1 MGRQEEARE
10 MYERAL
16 EMYERLLKSDAE
28 NTRFQSYVATTRNN
42 LGALLSVMGRQE
54 EARKMY
60 KRALEMYERLLE
72 SDAENTQFQSDVAM
86 TQNNLGALLSDT
98 GRQEEAREMYERAL
112 EMRERLL
119 ESDAENTQFQSDVAM
134 TQNNLGALLSDM
146 GRQEEARKMYERALE
161 MREQLLKSDA
171 ENTQFQSYVATTQNN
186 LGTLLS
192 DTGRQEEAREMYER
206 ALEMRERLLKSD
218 AENTQFQSYVA
229 TTQNNLG
236 ILLGDMGRQE
246 EAREMYG
253 RALEIVKEQK
263 NTHGTGWTLSLLG
276 RLELERDAPDFETA
290 RSFLEQGIEKLNRE
304 IRPHY
309 PNALNWLALCYY
321 RIGERKKREARKEKT
336 RETAKSLV
344 SDSSQ
349 FYKRSCKHY
358 KEAYEL
364 PYARMPVELLID
376 ANLADAFASSV
387 QIISEDDDQ
396 KAVDILS
403 ESIGKIEKAFEL
415 AKNNEA
421 QRKRVVGARYDLL
434 AKRSIRS
441 VSLFKEEK
449 EKQEKLLADASGNL
463 INAAQNFEDMQSDKT
478 AASCHGCACLYTDA
492 HEEFKHASDF
502 YKKAESEVGK
512 DVILTINAVVS
523 GIEEYIDALN
533 AGGKLTVAE
542 YLPIYEHIN
551 NLVEQISAVGL
562 KNMFKAYI
570 FDEAMNLVDEKMAKP
585 KEGITVI
592 HKGTGDVV
600 IGDKFENIRGA
611 TIIKDSL
618 VENSFNK
625 IKEGYG
631 DDVAK
636 ALLQIAEFI
645 EGSGNKE
652 AGGLFDS
659 FNEEISKPQ
668 PKKSVLKSIWGGIEK
683 ALPTITTLSEAIA
696 KLTSL
701 L

>member
-60 KRALEMYERLLE
+60 KRALEMY
-72 SDAENTQFQSDVAM
+72 
-86 TQNNLGALLSDT
+86 
-98 GRQEEAREMYERAL
+98 
-112 EMRERLL
+112 ERLL

-478 AASCHGCACLYTDA
+478 AASCHGCACLYTGLKKFKEGVMSDRLKLIADA

-652 AGGLFDS
+652 AGELFDS

>member
-1 MGRQEEARE
+1 MGRLEEARE
-10 MYERAL
+10 RYEQALDIYELLLRNDSKNTQFQSYVAATKNNLGNLLRDMGRLEEARVQYERTR
-16 EMYERLLKSDAE
+16 EIYERLLKSDP
-28 NTRFQSYVATTRNN
+28 
-42 LGALLSVMGRQE
+42 
-54 EARKMY
+54 
-60 KRALEMYERLLE
+60 
-72 SDAENTQFQSDVAM
+72 
-86 TQNNLGALLSDT
+86 
-98 GRQEEAREMYERAL
+98 
-112 EMRERLL
+112 
-119 ESDAENTQFQSDVAM
+119 
-134 TQNNLGALLSDM
+134 
-146 GRQEEARKMYERALE
+146 
-161 MREQLLKSDA
+161 
-171 ENTQFQSYVATTQNN
+171 ENTQFQSYVAGTQNNLGFLLRDMGRPGEARERFEHALAMGEQLLKSDPKNMQFQSDVATTQNN
-186 LGTLLS
+186 LGTQLS
-192 DTGRQEEAREMYER
+192 FMGRPEEARERFEH
-206 ALEMRERLLKSD
+206 ALAMGEQLLRKDS
-218 AENTQFQSYVA
+218 ENTQFQTYVA

-236 ILLGDMGRQE
+236 NLLRDMGRLE
-246 EAREMYG
+246 EARERYECV
-253 RALEIVKEQK
+253 LEIVKEQR
-263 NTHGTGWTLSLLG
+263 NTHYTGWTLSLLG
-276 RLELERDAPDFETA
+276 RLELERDEPDLETA
-290 RSFLEQGIEKLNRE
+290 RSFLEPSIEKLNRD

-336 RETAKSLV
+336 RETARSLV
-344 SDSSQ
+344 LESSQ
-349 FYKRSCKHY
+349 FYKRSFKLY

-403 ESIGKIEKAFEL
+403 KSIGKIEKAFEL

-463 INAAQNFEDMQSDKT
+463 INAAQNFEELQSDKT
-478 AASCHGCACLYTDA
+478 AASCYGCACLYTGLKKFKEGVMSDKLKLIADA

-512 DVILTINAVVS
+512 DVISTINAVVS
-523 GIEEYIDALN
+523 GIEVYIDALN

-652 AGGLFDS
+652 AGELFDS

-668 PKKSVLKSIWGGIEK
+668 PKKSVLKSIWEKIEK
-683 ALPTITTLSEAIA
+683 ALPTITTLSEAIV